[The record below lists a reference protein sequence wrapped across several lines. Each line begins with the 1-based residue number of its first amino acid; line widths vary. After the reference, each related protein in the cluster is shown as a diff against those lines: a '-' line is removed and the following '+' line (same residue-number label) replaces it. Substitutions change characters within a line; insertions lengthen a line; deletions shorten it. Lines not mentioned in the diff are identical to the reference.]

1 MSYRKYPQDS
11 PKWIYWVFA
20 LVIVAFVVG
29 LWLGR

>member
-11 PKWIYWVFA
+11 PKWIYWILA
-20 LVIVAFVVG
+20 LVIAAFVVG

>member
-11 PKWIYWVFA
+11 PKWVYWILA
-20 LVIVAFVVG
+20 LVIAAFVVG

>member
-11 PKWIYWVFA
+11 PKWIYWVF
-20 LVIVAFVVG
+20 VFVMICFVVG

>member
-11 PKWIYWVFA
+11 PKWIYWL
-20 LVIVAFVVG
+20 LVVVVAAFVVG

>member
-11 PKWIYWVFA
+11 PKWVYWLLA
-20 LVIVAFVVG
+20 LVIAAFVVG